1 MKKRMLIIG
10 LAVMTAAFI
19 AGCGKKAVDVNTQ
32 ELADALKS
40 GITYK
45 DDLSGIDLDTA
56 QMIYNFGDANITEAA
71 FYEST
76 GATAEEIVVLKCN
89 SEADAGA
96 VENALKSRVEEQKES
111 FTDYVPA
118 ELEKLNAAVIYKSGN
133 CAVLSVSDEPDKARG
148 IIDSYF
154 K

>member
-1 MKKRMLIIG
+1 MKKRLFSFG
-10 LAVMTAAFI
+10 LVVIMALSI
-19 AGCGKKAVDVNTQ
+19 AGCGKKSVDIDTQ
-32 ELADALKS
+32 GLADSLKS
-40 GITYK
+40 GVTYK
-45 DDLSGIDLDTA
+45 DDLSPIDFDTA
-56 QMIYNFGDANITEAA
+56 QMIYNFGDAEITEAA

-76 GATAEEIVVLKCN
+76 GATAEEIVVIKCAG
-89 SEADAGA
+89 EADAGK
-96 VENALKSRVEEQKES
+96 VEEALKARVDEQKES

>member
-1 MKKRMLIIG
+1 MKKRLFSFG
-10 LAVMTAAFI
+10 LVVIMALSI
-19 AGCGKKAVDVNTQ
+19 AGCGKKSVDIDTQ
-32 ELADALKS
+32 GLADSLKS
-40 GITYK
+40 GVTYK
-45 DDLSGIDLDTA
+45 DDLSPIDLDTA
-56 QMIYNFGDANITEAA
+56 QMIYNFGDAEITEAA

-76 GATAEEIVVLKCN
+76 GATAEEIVVIKCAG
-89 SEADAGA
+89 EADAGK
-96 VENALKSRVEEQKES
+96 VEEALKARVDEQKES

>member
-1 MKKRMLIIG
+1 MKKRFFVLG
-10 LAVMTAAFI
+10 VAVILTACI
-19 AGCGKKAVDVNTQ
+19 AGCGKKAADVNAQ

-40 GITYK
+40 GITYD
-45 DDLSGIDLDTA
+45 DDLSSIDLDTA
-56 QMIYNFGDANITEAA
+56 QMIYNFGDANITEAV

-76 GATAEEIVVLKCN
+76 GATAEEIVVLKCAGD
-89 SEADAGA
+89 ADAGTA
-96 VENALKSRVEEQKES
+96 EDALKARVEEQKES

-118 ELEKLNAAVIYKSGN
+118 ELEKLNAAVIYRSGN
-133 CAVLSVSDEPDKARG
+133 CAVLSVSNEPDKARG

>member
-1 MKKRMLIIG
+1 MSHFDYISRLAPGFEAVAHTDNCPVAAAQDTKRG
-10 LAVMTAAFI
+10 LYAIQFHPEVLHTV
-19 AGCGKKAVDVNTQ
+19 CGT
-32 ELADALKS
+32 
-40 GITYK
+40 
-45 DDLSGIDLDTA
+45 

-111 FTDYVPA
+111 FADYVPE
-118 ELEKLNAAVIYKSGN
+118 ELKMFVEH
-133 CAVLSVSDEPDKARG
+133 R
-148 IIDSYF
+148 
-154 K
+154 